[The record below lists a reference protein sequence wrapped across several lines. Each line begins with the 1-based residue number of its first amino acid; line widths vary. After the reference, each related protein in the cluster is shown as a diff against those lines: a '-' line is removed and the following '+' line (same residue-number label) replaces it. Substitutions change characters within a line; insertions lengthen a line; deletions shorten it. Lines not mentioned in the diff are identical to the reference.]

1 MKIATKTLAGIIVLA
16 ALVVVLDYT
25 MRYSGLKIPFPW
37 FPVLKFDF
45 TGIPIVLSLLLYGL
59 VPGAFTSAIAVLA
72 ILARSGNIVSS
83 LMKGLAEFSTVVGM
97 FLGLKMASKLSL
109 PATYFLGVLTRVTI
123 MTIANLALIYMGLL
137 TFGDTLLIFV
147 LLAGI
152 FNVIQGTISIVCG
165 YLIYA
170 AVKKR
175 VPALTEEEHQ
185 NIRIA
190 ERFVLK
196 YL

>member
-175 VPALTEEEHQ
+175 VPALTEEATSKYQ
-185 NIRIA
+185 NS
-190 ERFVLK
+190 
-196 YL
+196 

>member
-16 ALVVVLDYT
+16 ALVVIFDYAAKS
-25 MRYSGLKIPFPW
+25 YGLKIPFPW
-37 FPVLKFDF
+37 FPTLKFDF

-72 ILARSGNIVSS
+72 ILIRSVNIVSS
-83 LMKGLAEFSTVVGM
+83 LMKGLAEFSTVIGM
-97 FLGLKMASKLSL
+97 FFGLKMARFRL
-109 PATYFLGVLTRVTI
+109 PVAYFLGVLVRVVI
-123 MTIANLALIYMGLL
+123 MTIANLALICMGLL
-137 TFGDTLLIFV
+137 TYSNTLLIFV
-147 LLAGI
+147 LLTGI

-175 VPALTEEEHQ
+175 VPALTEEATAKSE
-185 NIRIA
+185 NS
-190 ERFVLK
+190 
-196 YL
+196 